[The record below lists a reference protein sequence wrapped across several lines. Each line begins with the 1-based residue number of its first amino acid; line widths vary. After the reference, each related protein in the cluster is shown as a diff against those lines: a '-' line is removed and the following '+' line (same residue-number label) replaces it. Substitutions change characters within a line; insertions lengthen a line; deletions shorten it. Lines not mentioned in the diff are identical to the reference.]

1 MPGRIVSLFRN
12 LLRKKTVDRALD
24 DEIQSSVEL
33 LTEEKMSEG
42 LSRSEARRQA
52 LIELGGVEQV
62 RTKVREVW
70 AGRLLEEFAADVR
83 FGWRQLRKHPGFTLV
98 AMLTMALG
106 LAVNATIFSLIDDL
120 FLRPLPAKDPQQLVV
135 LSEKSP
141 KFQYEMPFSYP
152 DYKDLRE
159 AIEGGAAGDSAMARA
174 FSGLIAYKEQGVHL
188 SRTGASTERA
198 WVHLISDNY
207 FDVLGAKPYLGRLL
221 LPGEGKL
228 PSADPIIVLTYDC
241 WRTRFG
247 ADPSAIGQTVK
258 VNGHPLTVVGVTEP
272 GFYGAEYGTALG
284 GFVPASMY
292 PLLAPEGG
300 IYFGRGDTA
309 FFMMGRMRQ
318 GVRIEQSRATATAAI
333 QQLFKQHPDNHV
345 PVQIL
350 VRRENMSRPSPYV
363 AAYAPM
369 IVSALMTLA
378 LLVLVVATANIANLL
393 YVRAAGREQE
403 LAIRGAL
410 GASRWRLIRQLTVES
425 GLLALGAGLA
435 GTAAGLAI
443 GPHLVG
449 LVTPSDF
456 APGAD
461 TGWDWRTPVFTF
473 AISIVFGMLAGLAPA
488 LRASRFRIQPLL
500 KDGSPSAGRSK
511 HPLRSLMVVGQVA
524 AACVVIVCAG
534 LTLRGL
540 HKLSRIDLGLRTEG
554 IFLASFDLDMQ
565 HYNQQDGRKFQESL
579 LRAVRVLPGVQ
590 SASLAEHAPF
600 DTVMDS
606 RGDVSAEGTP
616 HKSNPQFDF
625 NVVDMV
631 DCDFLNTVGIPLV
644 EGRQFRESDNATAP
658 PVVIINRTL
667 AERLWPGTD
676 AVGKRL
682 IINENGRPIQVVGV
696 TPGTPF
702 YSVTDRA
709 RTLLFLPIAQN
720 YAGKATLI
728 VHSMADPKQLGPEIQ
743 QVVRHL
749 DPDLPLNDL
758 RTMDQQLS
766 SSPNA
771 FAPMRMGAVITGAQ
785 SAVALLLAALGIF
798 GLASFAVTQ
807 RTREIGVRIA
817 FGAKRSDVFRIVIRN
832 GMRLT
837 AIGLGIG
844 TLLSL
849 ALSRV
854 LTGLLYGIR
863 SFDLPVFASAMLFI
877 TAIMMLAC
885 WLPARRAASIE
896 PMQALRNE

>member
-12 LLRKKTVDRALD
+12 LRRRNAVEQALD
-24 DEIQSSVEL
+24 DELQSSVEL
-33 LTEEKMSEG
+33 LTEERMKGG
-42 LSRSEARRQA
+42 LSRVEARRRA

-62 RTKVREVW
+62 RVKVREIRM
-70 AGRLLEEFAADVR
+70 GCLLENLAADLR
-83 FGWRQLRKHPGFTLV
+83 FGLRQSRKYPGFTLV
-98 AMLTMALG
+98 AMLTLALG

-120 FLRPLPAKDPQQLVV
+120 FLRPLPAKEPQQLVV
-135 LSEKSP
+135 LSEMSP
-141 KFQYEMPFSYP
+141 KFQFALPFSYP
-152 DYKDLRE
+152 DYRDLRE
-159 AIEGGAAGDSAMARA
+159 TIERGPAGDSAMART
-174 FSGLIAYKEQGVHL
+174 FSGLIAYKEQGIHL

-207 FDVLGAKPYLGRLL
+207 FDMLGAKPYLGRLL
-221 LPGEGKL
+221 LPGEGKV
-228 PSADPIIVLTYDC
+228 PNADPIIVLTYDC
-241 WRTRFG
+241 WRARFG
-247 ADPSAIGQTVK
+247 ADPRAIGQTVK
-258 VNGHPLTVVGVTEP
+258 VNGHPLIVVGVTEP
-272 GFYGAEYGTALG
+272 GFYGADYGTALS

-300 IYFGRGDTA
+300 IFFDRGDTA
-309 FFMMGRMRQ
+309 FFMMGRMQQ
-318 GVRIEQSRATATAAI
+318 GVRIEQARATATAAI
-333 QQLFKQHPDNHV
+333 QRLFKEHPDTHV

-369 IVSALMTLA
+369 IASALMTLA

-393 YVRAAGREQE
+393 YARATGREQE

-425 GLLALGAGLA
+425 VLLALGAGLA
-435 GTAAGLAI
+435 GTAVALELKPYLGM
-443 GPHLVG
+443 
-449 LVTPSDF
+449 TPTGF
-456 APGAD
+456 APGAN
-461 TGWDWRTPVFTF
+461 TGWDWRIPVFTI
-473 AISIVFGMLAGLAPA
+473 AISLLFGIGAGLAPA
-488 LRASRFRIQPLL
+488 LRASRFRIEPLL
-500 KDGSPSAGRSK
+500 KDGSPSAGQSK

-534 LTLRGL
+534 LTLRSL

-554 IFLASFDLDMQ
+554 IFHASFDLDMQ
-565 HYNQQDGRKFQESL
+565 HYSQQDGRKFQESL
-579 LRAVRVLPGVQ
+579 LRAVRALPGVQ

-600 DTVMDS
+600 DTEVS
-606 RGDVSAEGTP
+606 TRGDVSGEGAP
-616 HKSNPQFDF
+616 RKDNSQFDF
-625 NVVDMV
+625 NVVDIV
-631 DCDFLNTVGIPLV
+631 DSDFLNTAGIPLL
-644 EGRQFRESDNATAP
+644 EGRQFSQSDNTAAP
-658 PVVIINRTL
+658 RVVIINRTL
-667 AERLWPGTD
+667 AERLWPGAD
-676 AVGKRL
+676 AIGKRL
-682 IINENGRPIQVVGV
+682 VINQNHRPIQVVGV

-720 YAGKATLI
+720 YVGKVTLI
-728 VHSMADPKQLGPEIQ
+728 VHSMADPKQVGPEIQ
-743 QVVRHL
+743 RIVRQL
-749 DPDLPLNDL
+749 APDLPLNDL

-798 GLASFAVTQ
+798 GLASFAVAQ

-817 FGAKRSDVFRIVIRN
+817 FGARRTDVYRMVMLHGI
-832 GMRLT
+832 RLT

-849 ALSRV
+849 ALSRA
-854 LTGLLYGIR
+854 LAGLLYGVR

-877 TAIMMLAC
+877 TAIMTLAC
-885 WLPARRAASIE
+885 WIPARRAACIE
-896 PMQALRNE
+896 PMQALRNG